1 MNSLRVLRLCNPY
14 VNNIFR
20 INKSFN
26 KVVIRSLLSHS
37 YSCELQ
43 WDNRLKN
50 ELLMKIS
57 AGFITFYH
65 FFYNFVPILSIINL
79 FFQF

>member
-14 VNNIFR
+14 VKNIYR
-20 INKSFN
+20 MNKSFN
-26 KVVIRSLLSHS
+26 KVVIRSLISHS

-65 FFYNFVPILSIINL
+65 FFYNFVPIL
-79 FFQF
+79 